1 MGKRLTQEEFEKR
14 VYDCV
19 GDKFTVISEYK
30 GRNQKVDLHC
40 NIHNIDFSVTA
51 ECFMRGK
58 DNIRGNCPKCSEE
71 KNNINRIKVE
81 CAYCG
86 KEFYIP
92 KSRLNKSKS
101 GLYFCCREHK
111 DLAQRIDSGNRFNS
125 MRPAHYGTSSEYRTL
140 AFRSYPHECKV
151 CGWNEDERILEVH
164 HIDGNRKNNNIDN
177 LCILCPTCHRK
188 ITLNYYT
195 LIEDKL
201 IENKD

>member
-1 MGKRLTQEEFEKR
+1 MIKKEK
-14 VYDCV
+14 VLVEDYEVHKFCDDC
-19 GDKFTVISEYK
+19 GTEIEIGLACMAAK
-30 GRNQKVDLHC
+30 
-40 NIHNIDFSVTA
+40 
-51 ECFMRGK
+51 
-58 DNIRGNCPKCSEE
+58 
-71 KNNINRIKVE
+71 

-86 KEFYIP
+86 KEFYIS

-101 GLYFCCREHK
+101 GLHFCCREHK

-140 AFRSYPHECKV
+140 AFRSYPHKCKV

-164 HIDGNRKNNNIDN
+164 HIDGNRENNNIDN